1 MSLHPHWHFFTAL
14 RHLHH
19 SAFGTALTIVLC
31 AGVGVTM
38 GFLFPLRTV
47 KLIGSSIEERG
58 NFKTGPGGIIKA
70 SATAALPAV
79 EAIQPTSEQEQAT
92 STVAA
97 PSTSP
102 RHQRAVSK
110 SPIKTSNPCRWSQ
123 SADGT
128 LTCAGRLVMPPGTGN
143 ALHMRQCGMVFYD
156 KVSFSGVD
164 IHVVSKDAR
173 KNPFLVHS
181 SGDWKINFD
190 QPNATEI
197 SVTFTAEAPEPGNV
211 VCQFSYRVQKMP

>member
-19 SAFGTALTIVLC
+19 SVFGAALTIVLC
-31 AGVGVTM
+31 AAVGVTM
-38 GFLFPLRTV
+38 GILFPLS
-47 KLIGSSIEERG
+47 IESSVEERG
-58 NFKTGPGGIIKA
+58 NFKTAPGGFIKA
-70 SATAALPAV
+70 SAAAASPVV
-79 EAIQPTSEQEQAT
+79 EGIQPTSEQEKAT
-92 STVAA
+92 STVAT

-102 RHQRAVSK
+102 RHQRATGK

-164 IHVVSKDAR
+164 IHVVSRDAR

-181 SGDWKINFD
+181 SGDWKINLD
-190 QPNATEI
+190 EPNATEI

-211 VCQFSYRVQKMP
+211 VCQFSYRVQKVP